1 MKTKRP
7 RNSFSH
13 VKIILKTAMKSTGL
27 LMKFRKDFPILML
40 VQTIVFV
47 ASYFRAKFDGYY
59 LN

>member
-1 MKTKRP
+1 
-7 RNSFSH
+7 
-13 VKIILKTAMKSTGL
+13 MKSTGL